1 MLRNIVLFVSLLCSV
16 FHCKT
21 VWASPTF
28 AITPASVVVD
38 PNGGTVVVS
47 IEDTSL
53 PHGMLSPYGAV
64 RVNQM
69 NDTAGY
75 VDHIDFQYT
84 HQCFLYFKP
93 QDTTSAINGV
103 VSLSCVV
110 SDTFANNNVSC
121 MLTLSY
127 RYAPIGGI
135 YGGIIQASDKY
146 YEAGT
151 YPDCIIS
158 IAPAVADG
166 EISYV
171 WEKKENSGSWTVLP
185 NKTDEFCNPDKIG
198 YQNVEYRRKAI
209 CGDLSAY
216 SNTVEIQAALNA
228 GIIRLEYNEEDAYIN
243 LVNERTPSVPIAN
256 LSWEKSEDLT
266 AWTQFSGAQLSV
278 QIAKPQVTT
287 YYRRKASSSDGD
299 DVRYSNFVCYS
310 LTDPV
315 YISTRTARDSV
326 GSAYVESRTYYD
338 GLGRPLQGVDI
349 GAAMADADL
358 VQPILYNLKGLEEKS
373 CLPFAAADNGGA
385 YVRNTEYRS
394 DNYYMSKY
402 NTTES
407 CYPYVFS
414 EYDESPLNRVVKTFQ
429 PGSEYQKN
437 KDHYVVYDYGTNVD
451 SDQIFNLSVDNSN
464 RLVVNGYC
472 GKNTLSKSRI
482 TNEDGHI
489 SEEFA
494 DSDGNTLL
502 TRRYLGDTA
511 RIDTYYVY
519 DIIGRLRWVV
529 SPEGSRRLQSDGI
542 YGLTDSLAFHYCY
555 RYVYDAKG
563 RLGAKYIPGRS
574 NKESYFYDQYDRII
588 RTITSDMQDHGLS
601 LNHVYDSLGR
611 LVRSYT
617 FQLRVGGLMN
627 RNTHVSYYDSYN
639 TSTLEFGTHS
649 FVPVDSIVSLS
660 DCSVKLRGLMTH
672 EQIYPI
678 YDPESSEEIG
688 TSPAVNRTFYY
699 DPRGRVVQTIETRS
713 DGGLLR
719 TSNKYDYAG
728 NLLARA
734 EQHQV
739 GDETAD
745 IRYFYSY
752 DAHGRVIDE
761 RIWVDG
767 SEISSVSNDY
777 DDMGRI
783 RCVTFDSLSTQY
795 SYNIQGWLTKK
806 RTAEL
811 MNVSIVPIDRAVILP
826 GSGIFDPWVKFETQ
840 LRYYDAVSATP
851 CYSGNISEIT
861 ERLPNNLTT
870 SKTYAYDALDRLVN
884 STSSTSNVNSPR
896 VDYSYS
902 EQGIVYDHN
911 GNILSFERVKPLRE
925 SRAYVRSHNGNR
937 LVSSSETVESQS
949 GFPGSSTPSDP
960 VLTTFSYDNSGNL
973 VALRGEQNLDF
984 RYNYLNLPEEIHRAD
999 TMAMSFKYFADGTKY
1014 SALDASG
1021 NGYMYVGAVRYAVRD
1036 GEAEVESLPFSAGRI
1051 VKTSNG
1057 YEPHYYLTDHLG
1069 STRMIIG
1076 PDGETVNATFD
1087 YLAYGLEDS
1096 DSDSPTSTTEFRFSG
1111 KELLSNLSDL
1121 EIYDFGARL
1130 YLPRYGIWGG
1140 IDPLSEKYY
1149 ALTPYAYCAG
1159 NPIKHVDLNGMKVS
1173 QALDKYI
1180 NNLLV
1185 EAAEIEQRNNN
1196 RIQALQAKIDAG
1208 GLSEGAVRRTN
1219 KRIARIE
1226 SDNKEIAAMRAEI
1239 DVLRESSQLYDIVEL
1254 NRTSDIYH
1262 AVTGYV
1268 ETTDAVT
1275 ILLYSGS
1282 YSRNSA
1288 VAHELKH
1295 AYQFETSVFSFG
1307 GSTSD
1312 GFFSIGPV
1320 HGGGLYY
1327 DISDEEA
1334 AFRRGAVFG
1343 GPALPD
1349 SEIYEIL
1356 NSKPS
1361 EQGKIDKDAVPRLQ
1375 ALKNIFRLNGITYK

>member
-1 MLRNIVLFVSLLCSV
+1 M
-16 FHCKT
+16 
-21 VWASPTF
+21 
-28 AITPASVVVD
+28 
-38 PNGGTVVVS
+38 
-47 IEDTSL
+47 
-53 PHGMLSPYGAV
+53 
-64 RVNQM
+64 
-69 NDTAGY
+69 
-75 VDHIDFQYT
+75 
-84 HQCFLYFKP
+84 
-93 QDTTSAINGV
+93 
-103 VSLSCVV
+103 
-110 SDTFANNNVSC
+110 
-121 MLTLSY
+121 
-127 RYAPIGGI
+127 
-135 YGGIIQASDKY
+135 QA
-146 YEAGT
+146 T
-151 YPDCIIS
+151 
-158 IAPAVADG
+158 
-166 EISYV
+166 
-171 WEKKENSGSWTVLP
+171 
-185 NKTDEFCNPDKIG
+185 
-198 YQNVEYRRKAI
+198 
-209 CGDLSAY
+209 
-216 SNTVEIQAALNA
+216 
-228 GIIRLEYNEEDAYIN
+228 
-243 LVNERTPSVPIAN
+243 
-256 LSWEKSEDLT
+256 
-266 AWTQFSGAQLSV
+266 
-278 QIAKPQVTT
+278 
-287 YYRRKASSSDGD
+287 
-299 DVRYSNFVCYS
+299 
-310 LTDPV
+310 
-315 YISTRTARDSV
+315 
-326 GSAYVESRTYYD
+326 
-338 GLGRPLQGVDI
+338 
-349 GAAMADADL
+349 
-358 VQPILYNLKGLEEKS
+358 
-373 CLPFAAADNGGA
+373 CLPG
-385 YVRNTEYRS
+385 
-394 DNYYMSKY
+394 
-402 NTTES
+402 
-407 CYPYVFS
+407 
-414 EYDESPLNRVVKTFQ
+414 
-429 PGSEYQKN
+429 QK
-437 KDHYVVYDYGTNVD
+437 
-451 SDQIFNLSVDNSN
+451 
-464 RLVVNGYC
+464 
-472 GKNTLSKSRI
+472 
-482 TNEDGHI
+482 
-489 SEEFA
+489 
-494 DSDGNTLL
+494 
-502 TRRYLGDTA
+502 
-511 RIDTYYVY
+511 
-519 DIIGRLRWVV
+519 
-529 SPEGSRRLQSDGI
+529 
-542 YGLTDSLAFHYCY
+542 
-555 RYVYDAKG
+555 
-563 RLGAKYIPGRS
+563 
-574 NKESYFYDQYDRII
+574 
-588 RTITSDMQDHGLS
+588 
-601 LNHVYDSLGR
+601 
-611 LVRSYT
+611 
-617 FQLRVGGLMN
+617 
-627 RNTHVSYYDSYN
+627 
-639 TSTLEFGTHS
+639 
-649 FVPVDSIVSLS
+649 
-660 DCSVKLRGLMTH
+660 
-672 EQIYPI
+672 
-678 YDPESSEEIG
+678 
-688 TSPAVNRTFYY
+688 
-699 DPRGRVVQTIETRS
+699 
-713 DGGLLR
+713 
-719 TSNKYDYAG
+719 
-728 NLLARA
+728 
-734 EQHQV
+734 QHQV

-840 LRYYDAVSATP
+840 LRYYDAESATP

-861 ERLPNNLTT
+861 ERLPNNQTT

-1149 ALTPYAYCAG
+1149 ALAPYAYCAG
-1159 NPIKHVDLNGMKVS
+1159 NPIKHVDPNGMKVS

-1180 NNLLV
+1180 NNIMV

-1254 NRTSDIYH
+1254 NRTKDWH
-1262 AVTGYV
+1262 A
-1268 ETTDAVT
+1268 ETVYAEKTDAVT

-1282 YSRNSA
+1282 YSRNAA

-1295 AYQFETSVFSFG
+1295 AYQFETSEFSFG
-1307 GSTSD
+1307 ASTCDD
-1312 GFFSIGPV
+1312 GFSIGLF
-1320 HGGGLYY
+1320 HRGGLYY
-1327 DISDEEA
+1327 DIFDEEA

-1349 SEIYEIL
+1349 PEIYEIL
-1356 NSKPS
+1356 NLKPS
-1361 EQGKIDKDAVPRLQ
+1361 VQGKINKYAMPGMQARKD
-1375 ALKNIFRLNGITYK
+1375 IFRLNGITYK